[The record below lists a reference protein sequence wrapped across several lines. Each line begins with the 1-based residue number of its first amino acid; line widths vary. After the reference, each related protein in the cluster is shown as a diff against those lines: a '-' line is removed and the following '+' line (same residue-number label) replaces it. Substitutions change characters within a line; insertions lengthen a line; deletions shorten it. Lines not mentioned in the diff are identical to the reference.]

1 MKKFIVL
8 FILLA
13 SLNAFAQENS
23 ILWKVEKCN
32 AVSYL
37 LGTNHVFGKTFL
49 ESNKQII
56 AALKSAD
63 VVLLENIETKD
74 SIVNARQ
81 PFTYVNSLTPAE
93 KAILEKVVDK
103 NIDASKLTIREL
115 LLLTQNYWDK
125 FSCLNKKYK
134 QDVLMMDAY
143 IQNYALAQ
151 KKQVFGLEP
160 MATTIDFVQNEYLK
174 GVEETKMIASLKYK
188 LDAISKG
195 QIHNNCEMDELYA
208 TGKFKFTLDTS
219 LNLPIIT
226 TRNNNWISKIYEVL
240 GDNKKA
246 FIAIGAA
253 HLDYKNGIIAMLKQK
268 GYTVTPV
275 VL

>member
-1 MKKFIVL
+1 MKKIIVL

-13 SLNAFAQENS
+13 SFNVAAQENS
-23 ILWKVEKCN
+23 ILWKVERGK

-49 ESNKQII
+49 ENNNAII
-56 AALKSAD
+56 KALKDAD

-81 PFTYVNSLTPAE
+81 PFAYVNSLAPAE
-93 KAILEKVVDK
+93 KTVLEKVVDK
-103 NIDASKLTIREL
+103 NVDVSKLTIREL

-134 QDVLMMDAY
+134 QDVLMMDTY

-195 QIHNNCEMDELYA
+195 QIHNNCEMDQLY
-208 TGKFKFTLDTS
+208 TIGKFKFTFDTILD
-219 LNLPIIT
+219 LPIVT
-226 TRNNNWISKIYEVL
+226 TRNNSWITKIYEVL
-240 GDNKKA
+240 ADNKKA
-246 FIAIGAA
+246 FIAVGAA
-253 HLDYKNGIIAMLKQK
+253 HLDYKNGIIAMLQQR

-275 VL
+275 AL

>member
-13 SLNAFAQENS
+13 SLNTVAQENS
-23 ILWKVEKCN
+23 ILWKVEKGN

-49 ESNKQII
+49 ENNNAII
-56 AALKSAD
+56 KVLKDAD

-81 PFTYVNSLTPAE
+81 PFAYVNSLAPAE
-93 KAILEKVVDK
+93 KSILEKVVDK

-125 FSCLNKKYK
+125 FSCLNKKDK
-134 QDVLMMDAY
+134 KDILSMDSY
-143 IQNYALAQ
+143 IQNYALTQ
-151 KKQVFGLEP
+151 KKQIFGLER

-174 GVEETKMIASLKYK
+174 GVDEAKMIASLKYK

-195 QIHNNCEMDELYA
+195 LIHNKCEMHQLYT
-208 TGKFKFTLDTS
+208 TGKFKFTFDTTLDM
-219 LNLPIIT
+219 PIIT
-226 TRNNNWISKIYEVL
+226 TRNNNWITKIYEVL
-240 GDNKKA
+240 ADNKKA
-246 FIAIGAA
+246 FIAVGAA
-253 HLDYKNGIIAMLKQK
+253 HLDYKDGIIALLKQK